1 MKKLLLLLFSLL
13 LSFNSFGEENTVG
26 GWFKAFAYDGTSWYI
41 NLEKIQERDGLV
53 YFWYMSTDDED
64 SETALTEND
73 CMLTRSKYL
82 QQIQYSE
89 PMMEGEAIYLPNN
102 NEWTYF
108 PPDSIGDALQMI
120 ACELAPKSLEE
131 REENMTAFQ
140 GYVEEVEEEERQSN
154 LTEEQRMLQSTW
166 ARNIQ
171 KAVWSNWNYQGADD
185 DWWCE
190 IYVLQKINGEV
201 VTADVN
207 RCKNIPSNQEE
218 GFKGSIIRAVF
229 KASPLPPV
237 PDESIFEEEL
247 VFVFSSNR

>member
-1 MKKLLLLLFSLL
+1 MFL
-13 LSFNSFGEENTVG
+13 
-26 GWFKAFAYDGTSWYI
+26 
-41 NLEKIQERDGLV
+41 
-53 YFWYMSTDDED
+53 
-64 SETALTEND
+64 
-73 CMLTRSKYL
+73 
-82 QQIQYSE
+82 
-89 PMMEGEAIYLPNN
+89 
-102 NEWTYF
+102 
-108 PPDSIGDALQMI
+108 PPDSIGEFILQF
-120 ACELAPKSLEE
+120 ACELAPQSQEKRLETVFE
-131 REENMTAFQ
+131 LTKF
-140 GYVEEVEEEERQSN
+140 VEEEEEKEKQDK
-154 LTEEQRMLQSTW
+154 LTEQQKNLQSTW
-166 ARNIQ
+166 VRNIQ

-190 IYVLQKINGEV
+190 LYVLQKINGEV

>member
-1 MKKLLLLLFSLL
+1 MKKLLLLLISLL
-13 LSFNSFGEENTVG
+13 LSFNSYGEWTKLFTDE
-26 GWFKAFAYDGTSWYI
+26 DGTTWHI
-41 NLEKIQERDGLV
+41 NIETIKERDGSV
-53 YFWYMSTDDED
+53 YLWQMNSSKEGSSTML
-64 SETALTEND
+64 SEND
-73 CMLTRSKYL
+73 CDLVRTKF
-82 QQIQYSE
+82 IQMYDYDE
-89 PMMEGEAIYLPNN
+89 PMLEGDSTLVPTDGT
-102 NEWTYF
+102 EWMF
-108 PPDSIGDALQMI
+108 LPPDSIGEFILQF
-120 ACELAPKSLEE
+120 ACELAPQSQEKRLETVFE
-131 REENMTAFQ
+131 LTKF
-140 GYVEEVEEEERQSN
+140 VEEEEEKEKQDK
-154 LTEEQRMLQSTW
+154 LTEQQKNLQSTW
-166 ARNIQ
+166 VRNIQ

-190 IYVLQKINGEV
+190 LYVLQKINGEV

>member
-1 MKKLLLLLFSLL
+1 MKKILLLLISLL
-13 LSFNSFGEENTVG
+13 LSFNSYGEWTKLFTDE
-26 GWFKAFAYDGTSWYI
+26 DGTTWHI
-41 NLEKIQERDGLV
+41 NIETIKERDGSV
-53 YFWYMSTDDED
+53 YLWQMNSSKEGSSTML
-64 SETALTEND
+64 SEND
-73 CMLTRSKYL
+73 CDLVRTKF
-82 QQIQYSE
+82 IQMYDYDE
-89 PMMEGEAIYLPNN
+89 PMLEGDSTLVPTDGT
-102 NEWTYF
+102 EWMF
-108 PPDSIGDALQMI
+108 LPPDSIGEFILQF
-120 ACELAPKSLEE
+120 ACELAPQSQEKRLETVFE
-131 REENMTAFQ
+131 LTKF
-140 GYVEEVEEEERQSN
+140 VEEEEEKEKQDK
-154 LTEEQRMLQSTW
+154 LTEQQKNLQSTW
-166 ARNIQ
+166 VRNIQ

-190 IYVLQKINGEV
+190 LYVLQKINGEV

>member
-1 MKKLLLLLFSLL
+1 MKKLFLLLISLL
-13 LSFNSFGEENTVG
+13 LSFNSYGEWTKLFTDE
-26 GWFKAFAYDGTSWYI
+26 DGTTWHI
-41 NLEKIQERDGLV
+41 NIETIKERDGSV
-53 YFWYMSTDDED
+53 YLWQMNSSKEGSSTML
-64 SETALTEND
+64 SEND
-73 CMLTRSKYL
+73 CDLVRTKF
-82 QQIQYSE
+82 IQMYDYDE
-89 PMMEGEAIYLPNN
+89 PMLEGDSTLVPTDGTEWMFLPP
-102 NEWTYF
+102 ET
-108 PPDSIGDALQMI
+108 IGEFILQF
-120 ACELAPKSLEE
+120 ACELAPQSQEE
-131 REENMTAFQ
+131 RLETVFELTKFI
-140 GYVEEVEEEERQSN
+140 EEEEDKEKQDK
-154 LTEEQRMLQSTW
+154 LTEQQKNLQSTW
-166 ARNIQ
+166 VRNIQ

-190 IYVLQKINGEV
+190 LYVLQKINGEV